1 MRHSGAQGPMRT
13 RFALSIVLAL
23 GAAAARGVPP
33 GETSVPAP
41 ESVLGFRPG
50 EDGKLAD
57 WPEVVRYFRALD
69 QASERVRVEDVGP
82 TTEGRP
88 FLIATLTSA
97 ANMAR
102 LEEIRRDN
110 LRLADPRGLSDA
122 EARRIVARGKT
133 VVAMNYSIH
142 STEVGGTLT
151 AMLFAHELAT
161 ASDPATLELLDRT
174 VLLMIPSH
182 NPDGT
187 DLVTAWHRKQKGTP
201 FEGTDPPVLYHHYA
215 GHDNNRDWYMFT
227 QRETRLTV
235 AHLYDR
241 WRPQIVHDVHQM
253 RANGARLFVPPY
265 LDPWEP
271 NVDPALRAA
280 VAALGTDVAARLTGA
295 GRAGV
300 VVGALF
306 DAWTPARA
314 YPHTHGGVRILS
326 ETASAKLAGP
336 LEMPAASLRPAPGYD
351 PRAASWN
358 QPSPWPGGT
367 WRLRDIVD
375 MQIRASR
382 AILAHAAA
390 NREFWLQTSLGVNRR
405 AVARR
410 EPFAFVIPKGQEDP
424 LAVAELLRVMRT
436 GGVEVH
442 RTRAALTVA
451 GRTYPAGSYVILMQ
465 QPWSAFAQSLLERQ
479 RYPDLRETPGG
490 PPRRPY
496 DVTAHTLPLLLGVE
510 AVAVAAPFTADLE
523 PMAVAAVEAGRV
535 EGDGPIFAIGHK
547 NGDLVTLGRLL
558 REGTAVGWAREEFAD
573 GGRRFPAG
581 TLLVSASGRPQ
592 LVHAAVELGVVARS
606 IAREPPRAFRLRRPR
621 VALYRSWVPSM
632 DEGWTRFVFE
642 KQAGVDYET
651 LHDQDLRR
659 GGLRERFDAI
669 VLPSQPPSQILNG
682 HIAGEMPD
690 EYTGGVGAAGV
701 ARASGVRGGGRHPH
715 STRRG
720 LVVRHR
726 AALAPGHAAP
736 RPRRPRGRRLL
747 LPRRA
752 PRGDDRPDLAPGP
765 RPAGA
770 HSDLVRVEP
779 GLRRSRRLGRR
790 PLRREPN
797 PLLSGWLLGGARLE
811 GKAALAK
818 VPLGK
823 GQVVLFGFRPQYR
836 AQSWATYLPFLN
848 ALYLSAAEDA
858 P

>member
-1 MRHSGAQGPMRT
+1 MRWRL
-13 RFALSIVLAL
+13 ALSIVLAL
-23 GAAAARGVPP
+23 GATVARGVVPVA
-33 GETSVPAP
+33 TVVPAP
-41 ESVLGFRPG
+41 ESALGFRPG
-50 EDGKLAD
+50 DDGRLAD
-57 WPEVVRYFRALD
+57 WPQVVRYFRALD
-69 QASERVRVEDVGP
+69 QASDRVLVEDVGP

-97 ANMAR
+97 ANMKH
-102 LEEIRRDN
+102 LEEIRRDS
-110 LRLADPRGLSDA
+110 LRLADPRGLTDA

-161 ASDPATLELLDRT
+161 ATDPATLDLLDRT

-187 DLVTAWHRKQKGTP
+187 DLVTAWQRKQKGTP

-227 QRETRLTV
+227 QAETRLTV

-253 RANGARLFVPPY
+253 RTNGARLFVPPY

-280 VAALGTDVAARLTGA
+280 VAALGTDVAARLTGS
-295 GRAGV
+295 GKAGV

-306 DAWTPARA
+306 DAWSPARA
-314 YPHTHGGVRILS
+314 YPHTHGSVRILS

-336 LEMPAASLRPAPGYD
+336 LEMPATSLRPGPGFD
-351 PRAASWN
+351 PRVASWN
-358 QPSPWPGGT
+358 LPSPWPGGT

-375 MQIRASR
+375 MQRAASR

-390 NREFWLQTSLGVNRR
+390 NREFWLQTSLEVNRR
-405 AVARR
+405 AAARR
-410 EPFAFVIPKGQEDP
+410 EPFAFVIPAGQEDP

-436 GGVEVH
+436 GGVEVQ
-442 RTRAALTVA
+442 RARGPLTLG
-451 GRTYPAGSYVILMQ
+451 GRTYRAGSYVILMQ

-479 RYPDLRETPGG
+479 RYPDLRESPGG

-510 AVAVAAPFTADLE
+510 AVPVAAPFTTDLE
-523 PMAVAAVEAGRV
+523 PVDVAVVEAGTV
-535 EGDGPIFAIGHK
+535 EGEGPVFAIGHK

-558 REGTAVGWAREEFAD
+558 REGTTVAWAREEFAD
-573 GGRRFPAG
+573 GGRRFAAG
-581 TLLVSASGRPQ
+581 SLLVPASARRQ
-592 LVHAAVELGVVARS
+592 LARAAVELGIVARS
-606 IAREPPRAFRLRRPR
+606 ITQEPPRALRLRRPR
-621 VALYRSWVPSM
+621 VGLYRSWVPSM

-659 GGLRERFDAI
+659 GGLRERFDAV
-669 VLPSQPPSQILNG
+669 VLPSQSPSQILNG
-682 HIAGEMPD
+682 HISGEMPD
-690 EYTGGVGAAGV
+690 EYTGGVGSTGV
-701 ARASGVRGGGRHPH
+701 AALRAFVEAGG
-715 STRRG
+715 T
-720 LVVRHR
+720 LVALDLAASFAVTQLSLPV
-726 AALAPGHAAP
+726 ALALGPGGPSAEDFFCPGALLEVNIDPSSPLGHGLPARTPIWFESSPVFEAP
-736 RPRRPRGRRLL
+736 VGSVVARYGRD
-747 LPRRA
+747 A
-752 PRGDDRPDLAPGP
+752 
-765 RPAGA
+765 
-770 HSDLVRVEP
+770 
-779 GLRRSRRLGRR
+779 
-790 PLRREPN
+790 
-797 PLLSGWLLGGARLE
+797 PLLSGWLLGGSRLE

-818 VPLGK
+818 VSLGK

-836 AQSWATYLPFLN
+836 AQSWATYIPFLN
-848 ALYLSAAEDA
+848 ALYLSAAQDA